1 MKPVITDVKS
11 VIISIMNDNGIS
23 IEELAQYLNI
33 EPTSLHNKLV
43 TGINQNKFTL
53 SQLER
58 ISDYQRISDYLGYNL
73 SIDFINENNDND
85 IRHCKTV
92 SEQINEGQERICK
105 YNDLNL

>member
-58 ISDYQRISDYLGYNL
+58 ISDYLGYNL

>member
-53 SQLER
+53 LQLE
-58 ISDYQRISDYLGYNL
+58 RISDYLGYNL

>member
-58 ISDYQRISDYLGYNL
+58 ISDYLGYNL

-105 YNDLNL
+105 YTDLNL

>member
-58 ISDYQRISDYLGYNL
+58 ISDYLGYNL

-92 SEQINEGQERICK
+92 SEQIAEGQERICQ
-105 YNDLNL
+105 YTNLNL

>member
-33 EPTSLHNKLV
+33 ESTSLHNKLV

-58 ISDYQRISDYLGYNL
+58 ISNYLGYNL